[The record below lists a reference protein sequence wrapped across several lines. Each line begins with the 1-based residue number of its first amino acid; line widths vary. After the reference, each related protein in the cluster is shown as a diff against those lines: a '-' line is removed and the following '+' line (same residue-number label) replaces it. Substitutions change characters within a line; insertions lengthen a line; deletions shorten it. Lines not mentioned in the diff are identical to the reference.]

1 MPAVA
6 QIGPVAGTAA
16 YGLLIVL
23 FMMVRPP
30 IPRRT
35 VAFVFAAPAAIA
47 GYALVHGIMRHAVP
61 SDIWRMI
68 FCLVGGGLTGL
79 PALMRIA
86 SQPNDRHDSA
96 ALQRD

>member
-6 QIGPVAGTAA
+6 QIGPVAGAAA

-35 VAFVFAAPAAIA
+35 VALVFAALAAIA
-47 GYALVHGIMRHAVP
+47 GYTLVHDITRHAVP

-68 FCLVGGGLTGL
+68 FCLVGGGPHG
-79 PALMRIA
+79 PVGADA
-86 SQPNDRHDSA
+86 DRKST
-96 ALQRD
+96 Q